1 MYDVSTIEP
10 GTLINVVFDTAVWQ
24 PLKRVRARGSID
36 YVMASDMRDVMTDHK
51 NIYSTLT
58 QEPVDNIRAAKFL
71 VIEDVN
77 GKRIP
82 IADLW
87 IRSITVITGLDVDF
101 SVSLDN
107 RQELEL
113 ITKALAA
120 QGISDVK
127 YTIRERT

>member
-71 VIEDVN
+71 VIEDAN

>member
-36 YVMASDMRDVMTDHK
+36 YVMASDMRDVMTEHK

-71 VIEDVN
+71 VIED
-77 GKRIP
+77 R
-82 IADLW
+82 
-87 IRSITVITGLDVDF
+87 
-101 SVSLDN
+101 
-107 RQELEL
+107 
-113 ITKALAA
+113 
-120 QGISDVK
+120 
-127 YTIRERT
+127 

>member
-71 VIEDVN
+71 VIEDAN

-107 RQELEL
+107 RQELKL